1 MPVRWMM
8 LAATLC
14 FALPVSASDWSADEK
29 AVWQLEEDYW
39 RFVSTGDLDSY
50 VKLWH
55 EDFVGWP
62 CPEWNPAR
70 KGDIGKWVRDIRDNR
85 WKLTY
90 QLQPLEAQ
98 GFGGDTVVV
107 YYAAEYVLDYGDG
120 TRSGAGTWRKFTHTW
135 RKSEGRWLIIG
146 GMCAAREPVKPPRG

>member
-8 LAATLC
+8 LVATLC
-14 FALPVSASDWSADEK
+14 LALPVSARDWSADEK
-29 AVWQLEEDYW
+29 VVWQLEEDYW
-39 RFVSTGDLDSY
+39 RLVSTGDLDSY
-50 VKLWH
+50 VKRWH

-62 CPEWNPAR
+62 CPERNPAR

-98 GFGGDTVVV
+98 AFGGDTVVV
-107 YYAAEYVLDYGDG
+107 YWQKRARGGASF
-120 TRSGAGTWRKFTHTW
+120 SGA
-135 RKSEGRWLIIG
+135 
-146 GMCAAREPVKPPRG
+146 A